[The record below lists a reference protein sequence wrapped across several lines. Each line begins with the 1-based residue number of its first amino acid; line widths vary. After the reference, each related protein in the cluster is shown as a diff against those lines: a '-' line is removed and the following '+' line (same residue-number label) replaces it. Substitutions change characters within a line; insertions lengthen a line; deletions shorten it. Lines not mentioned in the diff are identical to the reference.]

1 MYGDIHGCFEEFIEL
16 RSLIHPRPEDQEICV
31 GDLINKGPHSLE
43 VVCFIQKEKIQ
54 AVRGNHEDKF
64 IRYYLHEKEKEQ
76 TGKKNPMRLEL
87 SELRLYYALTPQDF
101 EFLFSLPL
109 FIQLASFTILHAGVL
124 PSTNLKHLDKKE
136 AAKVM
141 RVRYVDH
148 KGRFVTLDRSDPKIH
163 FWWSELYDGRY
174 GTIIYGHQP
183 FLRPRVDRFAIGI
196 DTGAVYGNALSAL
209 VIEGMEREFVQVPS
223 QAYAKRS
230 RPWPLL

>member
-1 MYGDIHGCFEEFIEL
+1 MDEFVKL
-16 RSLIHPRPEDQEICV
+16 RSLLQPKPEDREICV

-43 VVCFIQKEKIQ
+43 VLRLVQNEKIE
-54 AVRGNHEDKF
+54 AVRGNHEDKL

-76 TGKKNPMRLEL
+76 TGKKNPMRLDAP
-87 SELRLYYALTPQDF
+87 ELRLYHTLTPQDF
-101 EFLFSLPL
+101 AFLFSLPL
-109 FIQLASFTILHAGVL
+109 FIQFSSYTVVHAGVL
-124 PSTNLKHLDKKE
+124 PSTDLSHLDKKE

-148 KGRFVTLDRSDPKIH
+148 KGRFVTLDRSDPRIH

-183 FLRPRVDRFAIGI
+183 FLRPRIDRFSIGI
-196 DTGAVYGNALSAL
+196 DTGAVYGNTLTAL
-209 VIEGMEREFVQVPS
+209 VIEEVEPQFVQVPS
-223 QAYAKRS
+223 RTYAKRS